1 MVVMTGMRAM
11 LARAAA
17 TLGWCVP
24 YEPEPQ
30 PIAASWRRPLWL
42 AAGGLSLAA
51 AAVGLLLPLL
61 PTVPFLLLAA
71 WCFSRGSRRIE
82 RWMLDHPQI
91 GPPIRD
97 WRAHRAVPLRAKQIA
112 TLMMAVSSLAAWWLL
127 PSPWRWVP
135 AACCAAVALWL
146 WRLPTA
152 GATRG
157 R

>member
-1 MVVMTGMRAM
+1 M
-11 LARAAA
+11 
-17 TLGWCVP
+17 P
-24 YEPEPQ
+24 DEPPS
-30 PIAASWRRPLWL
+30 PFTAWRRPLWL
-42 AAGGLSLAA
+42 AAGFASLAA

-97 WRAHRAVPLRAKQIA
+97 WRANRAVPLRAKQLA
-112 TLMMAVSSLAAWWLL
+112 SVMMAVSCLAAWWLL
-127 PSPWRWVP
+127 PSPWRWLP
-135 AACCAAVALWL
+135 AACCAAVALWM

-152 GATRG
+152 PAARA